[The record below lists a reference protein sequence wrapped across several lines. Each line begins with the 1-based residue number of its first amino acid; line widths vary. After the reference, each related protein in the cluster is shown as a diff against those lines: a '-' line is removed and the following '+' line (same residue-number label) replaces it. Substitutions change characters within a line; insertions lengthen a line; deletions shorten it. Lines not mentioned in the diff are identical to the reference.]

1 MRILVTNDD
10 SISASGLL
18 PLVRWCQT
26 VGDVTVVVPKF
37 EQSGKSHGIE
47 LHTHFEAKQVALT
60 EDITAWAVD
69 STPADCVRFAILG
82 LKLQF
87 DLVISGINRGFNIGS
102 DQIYSGT
109 VGAACEAV
117 ALGVPA
123 IALSTSP
130 AYYDHA
136 HEQLD
141 RVWDYFREKKLLD
154 IHPLYNVNIPPEG
167 KSIRITHQ
175 GGPYYS
181 DDFPHIGNDLYRPTG
196 RLVYEN
202 RGDLTLDTDS
212 VIAGHISVMP
222 MTYDKTNWKIYEL
235 LRDK

>member
-18 PLVRWCQT
+18 ALVRWCQKI
-26 VGDVTVVVPKF
+26 GDVTVVVPKF

-47 LHTHFEAKQVALT
+47 LHTHFEAKQVQLA

-82 LKLQF
+82 LKMQF
-87 DLVISGINRGFNIGS
+87 DLVISGINKGYNIGL

-109 VGAACEAV
+109 VSAACEAL

-141 RVWDYFREKKLLD
+141 AVWAYFRERKLLEQ
-154 IHPLYNVNIPPEG
+154 HPLFNVNIPPEG
-167 KSIRITHQ
+167 RGFKITHQ

-196 RLVYEN
+196 ILVYEN
-202 RGDLTLDTDS
+202 RGDLKLDTDA
-212 VIAGHISVMP
+212 VMAGYISILP
-222 MTYDKTNWKIYEL
+222 MTYDRTDWEMYRKLGE
-235 LRDK
+235 